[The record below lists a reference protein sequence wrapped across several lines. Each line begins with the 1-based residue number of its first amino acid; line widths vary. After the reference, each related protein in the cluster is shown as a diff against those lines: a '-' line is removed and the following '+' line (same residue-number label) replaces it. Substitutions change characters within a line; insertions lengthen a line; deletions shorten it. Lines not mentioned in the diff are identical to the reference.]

1 MKRKAFAQ
9 IPLMIGLLIMAIAV
23 PVATR
28 LVQMNQD
35 NRNKAASST
44 SGACTEGNLGTLCTN
59 GDGKTCQ
66 LHRNSDCT
74 TSCTDNCGA
83 GFASITATAYPSLVV
98 PTTPSGA
105 TTRPGVA
112 TEAPTIPAYTC
123 NGTCVTTTSC
133 VALGSSN
140 GSGTCATGKKC
151 CNLTA
156 TATLTPK
163 PTVVP
168 TACTCVGG
176 RWTGTVALCGH
187 SLGYACTATC
197 VAATCNSE
205 CITNGATSGSCNSS
219 NQCMC
224 STVPTLTPTSTNC
237 WLDGISCLNG
247 VDCNRCCNGSYFA
260 YNSRGVIVYYCG
272 NKLDPTPT
280 VVPSGWT
287 GKYCPGNSGVEAI
300 CDIGVPPSCSATG
313 CHPGQCTGSLGYAHC
328 INNEV
333 TVVPTSA
340 SCTLGKWDCG
350 NNGVYHCE
358 SSGGVLTNVLKQ
370 GCGTKVCVK
379 ATDGSSATCLVPTAT
394 PTIRPTA
401 TPTGVGA
408 CSGALTD
415 ASCKGLD
422 PGAPCGA
429 GRVDSSYICTTS
441 STVVATSGLNCTCT
455 STEKWVCC
463 KTSTGL
469 YVLESACSD
478 TETLTNLSAS
488 KCVNPTAVP
497 TTPRTTT
504 NPTSTPKPTTKPTDV
519 VCKISVG
526 KVYSL
531 NDFSIWRSEY
541 VAGSYGSV
549 TRSTW
554 NSDFDCDGKVT
565 LNDFS
570 IWRTNYIKSL

>member
-9 IPLMIGLLIMAIAV
+9 IPLMIGLLIMAVAV

-59 GDGKTCQ
+59 GSGKTCQ

-74 TSCTDNCGA
+74 TSCTDNCDA
-83 GFASITATAYPSLVV
+83 GFATIAATAYPSLVV
-98 PTTPSGA
+98 PTTPAGA

-112 TEAPTIPAYTC
+112 TESPTKVVEPTCVPAGSVLVTGNCCSGSYYIATSGQNVGKAICGSQSPTIPSA
-123 NGTCVTTTSC
+123 
-133 VALGSSN
+133 
-140 GSGTCATGKKC
+140 
-151 CNLTA
+151 
-156 TATLTPK
+156 K
-163 PTVVP
+163 PTAVP

-176 RWTGTVALCGH
+176 KWTGTVALCGH

-224 STVPTLTPTSTNC
+224 STVPTLTPTS
-237 WLDGISCLNG
+237 
-247 VDCNRCCNGSYFA
+247 
-260 YNSRGVIVYYCG
+260 
-272 NKLDPTPT
+272 T

-379 ATDGSSATCLVPTAT
+379 AADGSSATCLVPTAT